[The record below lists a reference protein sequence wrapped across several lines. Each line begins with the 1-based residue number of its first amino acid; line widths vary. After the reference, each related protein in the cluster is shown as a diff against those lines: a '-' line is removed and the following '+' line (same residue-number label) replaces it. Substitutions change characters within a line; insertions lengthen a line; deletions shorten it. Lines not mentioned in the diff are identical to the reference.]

1 MTTTGRPDVAI
12 IGGGVM
18 GCALAYYLARAGERV
33 LLLEQSRVGSVP
45 SASGASAAIVNLLVT
60 APDALLQQ
68 SLLTHQLLPELAA
81 DLPQRTGIDI
91 GLTRP
96 GSLRLAF
103 DDRERPELESII
115 ERYTAVGYDA
125 EWLDAQEVRAIEPGV
140 SPHVCGGVYVP
151 GTYSLYAPHYVRG
164 LAAGAAAH
172 GAVIRQGIPVTG
184 LRRSG
189 DRVAAITTVEGQIE
203 AGHVVLATGAWTG
216 MVGAWLGLDVPIGP
230 QRGQIMAVQTR
241 LPLPHVRQVLS
252 HDDGY
257 IVPKPNGTAVV
268 GATRELVGWDG
279 RLTPSGLGFLAKL
292 AHHLVPTLTESTVKH
307 VWYGFRPLRLDDG
320 PPLVGPL
327 PGLSNVSIVAGHGP
341 IGITLSA
348 AAGSLLAQSLRG
360 EEPELSLA
368 PFDPAR
374 SGISAA

>member
-33 LLLEQSRVGSVP
+33 MLLEQSRVGSVP

-60 APDALLQQ
+60 APDALLHQ

-81 DLPQRTGIDI
+81 DLSQRTGIDI

-103 DDRERPELESII
+103 DDRERPELQSIM

-125 EWLDAQEVRAIEPGV
+125 EWLDAQAVRAIEPGV
-140 SPHVCGGVYVP
+140 SPRVCGGVHVP
-151 GTYSLYAPHYVRG
+151 GTYSLYAPHYVRA

-172 GAVIRQGIPVTG
+172 GAVIRQGLPVTG

-189 DRVAAITTVEGQIE
+189 DRVVAIRTVEGQIK

-230 QRGQIMAVQTR
+230 QRGKSWPCRRGHRCHTSGRSSRTR
-241 LPLPHVRQVLS
+241 TATSSRSPT
-252 HDDGY
+252 
-257 IVPKPNGTAVV
+257 VP
-268 GATRELVGWDG
+268 RW
-279 RLTPSGLGFLAKL
+279 S
-292 AHHLVPTLTESTVKH
+292 
-307 VWYGFRPLRLDDG
+307 
-320 PPLVGPL
+320 
-327 PGLSNVSIVAGHGP
+327 AGHGSW
-341 IGITLSA
+341 SA
-348 AAGSLLAQSLRG
+348 GTAG
-360 EEPELSLA
+360 
-368 PFDPAR
+368 
-374 SGISAA
+374 

>member
-1 MTTTGRPDVAI
+1 MTATGRPDVAI

-33 LLLEQSRVGSVP
+33 MLLEQSRVGSVP

-60 APDALLQQ
+60 APDALLHQ

-81 DLPQRTGIDI
+81 DLSQRTGIDI

-140 SPHVCGGVYVP
+140 SPRVCGGVYVP
-151 GTYSLYAPHYVRG
+151 GTYSLYAPHYVRA

-172 GAVIRQGIPVTG
+172 GAVIRQGLPVTG

-189 DRVAAITTVEGQIE
+189 DRVVAITTVEGQIE

-216 MVGAWLGLDVPIGP
+216 MVGAWLGLTCPSDRSAAKSWPSR
-230 QRGQIMAVQTR
+230 RGHRCRTSGRSSRTR
-241 LPLPHVRQVLS
+241 TAISSPSPTVRRWS
-252 HDDGY
+252 GGRGSWSA
-257 IVPKPNGTAVV
+257 GTA
-268 GATRELVGWDG
+268 G
-279 RLTPSGLGFLAKL
+279 
-292 AHHLVPTLTESTVKH
+292 
-307 VWYGFRPLRLDDG
+307 
-320 PPLVGPL
+320 
-327 PGLSNVSIVAGHGP
+327 
-341 IGITLSA
+341 
-348 AAGSLLAQSLRG
+348 
-360 EEPELSLA
+360 
-368 PFDPAR
+368 
-374 SGISAA
+374 